1 MMFYFLLFTLH
12 SDGWPAD
19 GPAADGWM
27 VRAGASDPPP
37 SLALATRPGGH
48 TSQCTLT
55 LALCHLHFAILH
67 FAICT
72 LPFCRPKS
80 DPESAS
86 DSTRVRGFLTKW
98 FKMGPEM
105 DPTMCSSEPEIW
117 QSARMAE
124 SPSGK
129 VPKWQSAQRA
139 DSHKPKFT

>member
-1 MMFYFLLFTLH
+1 
-12 SDGWPAD
+12 
-19 GPAADGWM
+19 M

-37 SLALATRPGGH
+37 SLALATRPVGH
-48 TSQCTLT
+48 IRQCTLT

-72 LPFCRPKS
+72 LPFCCPES

-86 DSTRVRGFLTKW
+86 DSTRVRGFLTK
-98 FKMGPEM
+98 MVQMDPEM

-129 VPKWQSAQRA
+129 VPKWQSAQRPE
-139 DSHKPKFT
+139 SPSGQVS